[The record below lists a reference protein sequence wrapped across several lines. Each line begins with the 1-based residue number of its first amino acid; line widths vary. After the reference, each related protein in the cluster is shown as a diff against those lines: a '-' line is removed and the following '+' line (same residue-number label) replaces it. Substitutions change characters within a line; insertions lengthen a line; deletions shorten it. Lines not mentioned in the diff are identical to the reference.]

1 MRINAIIISVKVF
14 VNITCS
20 QKDPKGP
27 PKDPKDQKGTQK
39 DIINYQN
46 YILIRISGKN
56 KFLGIF
62 QLNVLIFFL
71 NTKKEYISK
80 FYSINNVKFF

>member
-1 MRINAIIISVKVF
+1 MLSILGN
-14 VNITCS
+14 NIRARRFT
-20 QKDPKGP
+20 QKDPQRTHA
-27 PKDPKDQKGTQK
+27 KDPKGTQK

-46 YILIRISGKN
+46 YIIIRISGKN
-56 KFLGIF
+56 QFLGIF

-80 FYSINNVKFF
+80 FYSISNVKFF

>member
-1 MRINAIIISVKVF
+1 MLSILGN
-14 VNITCS
+14 NIRARRLT
-20 QKDPKGP
+20 QKDPKEPKRTHFSRGTQ
-27 PKDPKDQKGTQK
+27 KDPKGTQK
-39 DIINYQN
+39 DIINHQN
-46 YILIRISGKN
+46 YIIIRILGKN

-80 FYSINNVKFF
+80 FDSINNVN